1 MLSPDLQRISRI
13 KEYCVT
19 IQRTVSRYGADF
31 DSFISDIDYQHSVA
45 FSLLQI
51 GELVGGLSAD
61 FRRSTTDRIPWSAM
75 KGMRNI
81 VAHDYGNVSRERMWA
96 TVTTDIPALNQ
107 FCDELLSE
115 AEP

>member
-13 KEYCVT
+13 RKYCAT
-19 IQRTVSRYGADF
+19 IQRTVSRYGNDF

-61 FRRSTTDRIPWSAM
+61 FRRSTADQMPWSSM

-81 VAHDYGNVSRERMWA
+81 VAHDYGNVSRKHMWA
-96 TVTTDIPALNQ
+96 TVTTDIPALKQ
-107 FCDELLSE
+107 FCDRQLSE